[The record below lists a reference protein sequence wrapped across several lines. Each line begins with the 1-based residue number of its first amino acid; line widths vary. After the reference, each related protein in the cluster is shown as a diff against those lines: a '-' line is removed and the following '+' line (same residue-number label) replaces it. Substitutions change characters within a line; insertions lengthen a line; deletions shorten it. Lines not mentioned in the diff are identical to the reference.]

1 MTPTG
6 ASKGKGF
13 EESFDLYTSKS
24 KLVDQKSPKPP
35 KPKIL
40 KKMTADYSKSLETKV
55 KKIISPKVSGKS
67 VNASDN
73 SKSLETNRS
82 R

>member
-1 MTPTG
+1 LTPTG

-13 EESFDLYTSKS
+13 EDSFDLYTSKS
-24 KLVDQKSPKPP
+24 KLVDQKSPKP
-35 KPKIL
+35 KIL
-40 KKMTADYSKSLETKV
+40 KKMTADYSKSLDTKV
-55 KKIISPKVSGKS
+55 KKIISPKVSVKS

-73 SKSLETNRS
+73 SKSLDTNRS